1 MRGVDLTPPEE
12 RHGSSAPTRTGGLHY
27 IVLVALGLGLLAVV
41 VTTFTSKQVS
51 DGKADVARLEQEL
64 SQSTATATALQPFA
78 DFRTAQVARSATVT
92 SLAQSRFDWQRVM
105 NELALVLPDDIWLVN
120 LTATVLPDVQIEG
133 GGGVSTRDSVEG
145 PALELV
151 GCAPSQ
157 DAVAGFVA
165 ALEDI
170 DGVTRVG
177 LASSELPET
186 AGGAS
191 GAPAAAGGED
201 CRTQSFIAKFEI
213 VVAFDAVPP
222 PAGAIGLPPS
232 VPAPLATPDSGQ
244 LADAQAQ
251 EATAASS
258 VSEKTA
264 KAKNATETFIPG
276 G

>member
-12 RHGSSAPTRTGGLHY
+12 RRGSGAPTRTGGLHY
-27 IVLVALGLGLLAVV
+27 IVLVALGLGLLAVI
-41 VTTFTSKQVS
+41 VTAFTSKQVS

-78 DFRTAQVARSATVT
+78 DFRKAQVARSATVT
-92 SLAQSRFDWQRVM
+92 SLAQSRFDWERVM

-120 LTATVLPDVQIEG
+120 LTATVLPDVQLEG
-133 GGGVSTRDSVEG
+133 GGGVTTRASIEG

-157 DAVAGFVA
+157 DAVAAFVA
-165 ALEDI
+165 TLEDI

-186 AGGAS
+186 TGAS
-191 GAPAAAGGED
+191 GAPAEVGGED
-201 CRTQSFIAKFEI
+201 CRTQDFIAKFEI

-222 PAGAIGLPPS
+222 PAGAVGLPPS
-232 VPAPLATPDSGQ
+232 IPAPLASPDSGQ

-264 KAKNATETFIPG
+264 KAKNATETFVPG